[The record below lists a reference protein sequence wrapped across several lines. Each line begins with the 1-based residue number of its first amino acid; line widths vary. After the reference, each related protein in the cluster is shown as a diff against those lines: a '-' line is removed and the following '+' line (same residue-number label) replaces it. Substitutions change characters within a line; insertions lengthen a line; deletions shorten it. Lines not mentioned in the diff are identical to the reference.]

1 MIGDKVAVRSWVA
14 GMWLRAQSTV
24 AATTAWLIATEVA
37 DRQSPFFAPIVAL
50 VVLNFARGGRGP
62 NALWLVAGVGIGVAC
77 GEIAVVLFGS
87 GFTGLAVGTFVAMA
101 VVAAITD
108 SNLALNH
115 AGVAAVLTVVIASGE
130 PGGGRL
136 IDALIGAGVALV
148 FTQLIFTPEP
158 VALVRRAEAVTL
170 VGMADSLAATA
181 DELEQA
187 EPPIVLP
194 DLSRLRDLRGQ
205 LAEVGWASEAS
216 QRVVRR
222 AVIWRHRAARVAQ
235 MTENAGHLELLG
247 ASCIMFI
254 RTAALTESDQRRSL
268 APHTRA
274 LAGVLADLST
284 DPGNRAVRQRAA
296 NRALEVSR
304 ELGRELPAQASTS
317 AAVNLRL
324 VILDTVVFAG
334 VDPETA
340 VTAMREGRG
349 ELPVISVLS
358 PVRLPFWPGRRG

>member
-1 MIGDKVAVRSWVA
+1 MIGGKVAVRSWLA
-14 GMWLRAQSTV
+14 GTWLRAQSTV
-24 AATTAWLIATEVA
+24 AAAMAWLIATEVGG
-37 DRQSPFFAPIVAL
+37 RESPFFAPVVAL

-62 NALWLVAGVGIGVAC
+62 NALWLVVGVGIGVAC

-87 GFTGLAVGTFVAMA
+87 GFTGLAGGTFVAMA

-115 AGVAAVLTVVIASGE
+115 AGVAAILTVVIAGGE
-130 PGGGRL
+130 AGEGRL

-170 VGMADSLAATA
+170 AGMGESLAATA
-181 DELEQA
+181 DELERS
-187 EPPIVLP
+187 EPATLLP
-194 DLSRLRDLRGQ
+194 DLGRLRDLRGY

-222 AVIWRHRAARVAQ
+222 AVVWRHRAARVAQ
-235 MTENAGHLELLG
+235 VTENAGHLELLG

-254 RTAALTESDQRRSL
+254 RTAALTEPDQRHRL

-274 LAGVLADLST
+274 LASALTDLST
-284 DPGNRAVRQRAA
+284 DPGDLARRQRTA
-296 NRALEVSR
+296 NHALEVSR
-304 ELGRELPAQASTS
+304 ELGSERPAQVPTS

-324 VILDTVVFAG
+324 VILDVVVFAG

-340 VTAMREGRG
+340 VAAMREGRG
-349 ELPVISVLS
+349 ELPVIGTPS
-358 PVRLPFWPGRRG
+358 PVRLPFWPGRRR